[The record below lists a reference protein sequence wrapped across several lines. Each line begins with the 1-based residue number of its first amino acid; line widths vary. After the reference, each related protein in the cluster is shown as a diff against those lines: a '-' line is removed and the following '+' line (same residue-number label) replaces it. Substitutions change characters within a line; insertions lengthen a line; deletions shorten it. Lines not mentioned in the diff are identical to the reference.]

1 MSTPARA
8 ADPRFPNLRPEVVE
22 GYLRAPENVCA
33 EVLDGELSLMPRPSP
48 RHARAAGEL
57 HGELRGP
64 FDRGRDGP
72 GGWVILVEPELH
84 LGGRPDIV
92 VPDLAGWRRERFP
105 TDAFSD
111 GAAAHLV
118 VAPDWI
124 CEVLSP
130 STEALDRGRKL
141 RVYRREAVSH
151 VWLLD
156 PALKTLEVFRLEH
169 GRFALIDTY
178 EGDGDVRAEP
188 FEAFALSLAVLW
200 GA

>member
-1 MSTPARA
+1 M
-8 ADPRFPNLRPEVVE
+8 E
-22 GYLRAPENVCA
+22 GYLGAPATATA
-33 EVLDGELSLMPRPSP
+33 EVVDGELSVMPRPRP

-72 GGWVILVEPELH
+72 GGWVILVEPEVH
-84 LGGRPDIV
+84 LGPLPDIV

-105 TDAFSD
+105 EAASSDDAP
-111 GAAAHLV
+111 AHLE
-118 VAPDWI
+118 VAPDWV

-130 STEALDRGRKL
+130 STEAHDRGPKL
-141 RVYRREAVSH
+141 RVYRRERVTH

-169 GRFALIDTY
+169 GHYALLETY
-178 EGDGDVRAEP
+178 EGDGEVRAEP
-188 FEAFALSLAVLW
+188 FDAVPLTLAVLW
-200 GA
+200 SG